1 MAHEVRELAKPS
13 AHPTEDE
20 KPVEAQDAREIVK
33 FLDILLEYGYD
44 LPHKINEYRERQG
57 KAPLTDEPAEDTE
70 PTPETNTPKPE

>member
-1 MAHEVRELAKPS
+1 M
-13 AHPTEDE
+13 
-20 KPVEAQDAREIVK
+20 K

-70 PTPETNTPKPE
+70 PTPETNTLSLNRFK